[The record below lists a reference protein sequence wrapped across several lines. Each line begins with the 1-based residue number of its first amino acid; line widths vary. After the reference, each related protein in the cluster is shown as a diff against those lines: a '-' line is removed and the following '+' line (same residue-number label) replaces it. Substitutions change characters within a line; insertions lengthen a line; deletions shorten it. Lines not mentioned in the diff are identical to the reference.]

1 MPRQSV
7 FDMKVSKVYPL
18 LVAKAEKK
26 GRTKAEVDEVTAWLT
41 GYDMETTDLDVTYA
55 EFFDNAPAYNP
66 RAELIDTLNGMAGRE
81 VFGLCLDSGHLNL
94 IRRDPRRYV
103 AVLGRRIKATHL
115 HDNNGFT
122 DEHIVPFSGT
132 MNWKH
137 LCQALHDAGYSGD
150 LSFETFLQTEHVLRF
165 DEELLLPWLK
175 LIHTCG
181 EAFAKTVSP

>member
-66 RAELIDTLNGMAGRE
+66 RAELITGKICGIQVETIEDPSLKHSINGPPERR
-81 VFGLCLDSGHLNL
+81 VKQTDHHKDGH
-94 IRRDPRRYV
+94 
-103 AVLGRRIKATHL
+103 A
-115 HDNNGFT
+115 
-122 DEHIVPFSGT
+122 S
-132 MNWKH
+132 
-137 LCQALHDAGYSGD
+137 
-150 LSFETFLQTEHVLRF
+150 
-165 DEELLLPWLK
+165 
-175 LIHTCG
+175 
-181 EAFAKTVSP
+181 